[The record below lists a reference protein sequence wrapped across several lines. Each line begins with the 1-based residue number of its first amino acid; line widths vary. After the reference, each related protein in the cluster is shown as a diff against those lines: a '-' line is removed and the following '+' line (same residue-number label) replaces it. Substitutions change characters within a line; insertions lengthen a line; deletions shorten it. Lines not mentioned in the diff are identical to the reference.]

1 MTTRG
6 GITGRRTARLEGLSA
21 VSGDAATA
29 QTRAEDSAGRAG
41 GTGAEGGAGTARE
54 LTGDEGGRREREL
67 CVTTLTRRGED
78 GDSGGPQYH
87 CTKKREQHVLDSVT
101 KLLGDDDPF
110 AQGYLGIPRALLGR
124 PRVHHFLARHLAG
137 CGWLALAQPIA
148 SWLSRA
154 APRFCLDLKFTYCF
168 CAHMH
173 EIVKIFTFH

>member
-29 QTRAEDSAGRAG
+29 QTRAENSAGRAG

-110 AQGYLGIPRALLGR
+110 AQGYTQGPFWDDLTIYATSLRRLSSRRAGGGR
-124 PRVHHFLARHLAG
+124 RAR
-137 CGWLALAQPIA
+137 
-148 SWLSRA
+148 RA
-154 APRFCLDLKFTYCF
+154 AARG
-168 CAHMH
+168 ARGRS
-173 EIVKIFTFH
+173 E

>member
-124 PRVHHFLARHLAG
+124 PRVHHFLARHS
-137 CGWLALAQPIA
+137 A
-148 SWLSRA
+148 SSRVW
-154 APRFCLDLKFTYCF
+154 K
-168 CAHMH
+168 
-173 EIVKIFTFH
+173 